1 MKPEGLKTVDSPL
14 DAAAT
19 LKWLETVLDA
29 KGATIF
35 AKIDHAAGAKSVD
48 MSLPPTTVVIFG
60 SPLTG
65 TPLMQKDQRLGLE
78 LPLKLLVWTDAE
90 GKTHMT
96 YDDPFWTAGRFGIVA
111 PQLGAMRGLLD
122 ALAEGPPNNRG

>member
-14 DAAAT
+14 GAAAT
-19 LKWLETVLDA
+19 LEWLETVLDA

-35 AKIDHAAGAKSVD
+35 AKIDHAAGASDVG

-60 SPLTG
+60 SAKTG
-65 TPLMQKDQRLGLE
+65 TPLMQLDQRIGLE

-96 YDDPFWTAGRFGIVA
+96 YDDPFWIAGRFGIVA